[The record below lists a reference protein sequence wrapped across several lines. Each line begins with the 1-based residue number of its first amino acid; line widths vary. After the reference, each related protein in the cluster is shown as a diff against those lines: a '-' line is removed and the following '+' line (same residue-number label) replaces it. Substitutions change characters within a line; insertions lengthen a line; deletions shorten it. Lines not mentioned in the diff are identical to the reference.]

1 VGGVSRG
8 EVVLAAMAGDYGKPR
23 PWLVVQADQHNRAD
37 RPDSILVC
45 PFTSHQED
53 LAYRVAVKLPYGSAE
68 RASWVM
74 VDKLM
79 AMKRERIRSVIAR
92 VSRQELAAV
101 EVAMMDLLGLWAPN
115 E

>member
-1 VGGVSRG
+1 MERVTRG
-8 EVVLAAMAGDYGKPR
+8 DVVLAAAPGDYGKPR
-23 PWLVVQADQHNRAD
+23 PWLVVQADKHNRAE

-45 PFTSHQED
+45 PFTSHNEP
-53 LAYRVAVKLPYGSAE
+53 LPYRIAIDLPHGDTV

-79 AMKRERIRSVIAR
+79 AVKRERLRQVIDR
-92 VSRQELAAV
+92 VSQRDLAAI
-101 EVAMMDLLGLWAPN
+101 ESAMADLLALSVG